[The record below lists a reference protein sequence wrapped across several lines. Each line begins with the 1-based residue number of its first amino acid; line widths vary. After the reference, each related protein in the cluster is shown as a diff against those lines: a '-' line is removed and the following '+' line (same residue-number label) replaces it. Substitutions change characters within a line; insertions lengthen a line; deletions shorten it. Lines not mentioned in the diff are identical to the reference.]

1 MISSP
6 EKLKGKFI
14 VIDGPDGAG
23 KSTQIELLTN
33 HLVSLGLRVVSV
45 VDPGTTEIGNR
56 IRALLLDRHIT
67 EMSKMCETF
76 LFMAARAQL
85 ISEKIKPA
93 LQEDSVVVCDRF
105 VSATIA
111 YQGALGIDRK
121 VIIELGERAIE
132 GLWPDLTIILDLPI
146 NIGMKRL
153 GVIRKRLKSNSE
165 QTNSQLTLFGDRME
179 VRESVYHREVRRVF
193 RTIKRDYPSIVEYVR
208 STGTQEE
215 VFNEILQVVSRIFT
229 EE

>member
-6 EKLKGKFI
+6 DKLKGKFI

-23 KSTQIELLTN
+23 KSTQIDLLTN
-33 HLVSLGLRVVSV
+33 HLSSLGLRVVSV
-45 VDPGTTEIGNR
+45 VDPGTTEIGKR

-67 EMSKMCETF
+67 EMSRMCETL

-85 ISEKIKPA
+85 ISEQIKPA

-132 GLWPDLTIILDLPI
+132 GLWPDLTIILDLPV

-179 VRESVYHREVRRVF
+179 IRESVYHREVRRVF
-193 RTIKRDYPSIVEYVR
+193 RTIKRDYPGIVEYVR
-208 STGTQEE
+208 STGTQKE
-215 VFNEILQVVSRIFT
+215 VFEEILNVVRRIFIG
-229 EE
+229 E